1 MNRRFI
7 CFDQD
12 APVPPQAPGLPLVD
26 RCGSARLGPTVSARA
41 PREVALLVRA
51 SAVGMRRSWSSR
63 TLAVA
68 ACRAAQQG
76 EGALS
81 RIGMIFSTFTIRRV
95 LRVPDQGRD
104 VGSCPAA
111 RLACGPEIRAVQC
124 AGGCRGEGPG
134 RAWGAPWAGSPVSR
148 AHLLALGSRA
158 LQVQEER
165 LAYALDALST
175 ACRHPELPPVARSCA
190 QGMGGMTIRPCRRCL
205 VLPRC
210 TVPTHHVVL
219 CTKVRSRRPP
229 TGRCSAVLPL
239 S

>member
-1 MNRRFI
+1 MWER
-7 CFDQD
+7 Q
-12 APVPPQAPGLPLVD
+12 V
-26 RCGSARLGPTVSARA
+26 GSDSVGQSAARGRVARA
-41 PREVALLVRA
+41 GICRRHATLVVQQN
-51 SAVGMRRSWSSR
+51 SRRRRLPGRTARGGCPESNRDDFFDLHYSSR
-63 TLAVA
+63 VVCAWP
-68 ACRAAQQG
+68 G
-76 EGALS
+76 EGRGKLS
-81 RIGMIFSTFTIRRV
+81 GSENSMWAGDTGCAVR
-95 LRVPDQGRD
+95 GRL
-104 VGSCPAA
+104 P
-111 RLACGPEIRAVQC
+111 
-124 AGGCRGEGPG
+124 RGEGPG

-165 LAYALDALST
+165 LAHALDALST

>member
-1 MNRRFI
+1 MWER
-7 CFDQD
+7 Q
-12 APVPPQAPGLPLVD
+12 V
-26 RCGSARLGPTVSARA
+26 GSDSVGQSAARGRVARA
-41 PREVALLVRA
+41 GICRRHATLVVQQN
-51 SAVGMRRSWSSR
+51 SRRR
-63 TLAVA
+63 RL
-68 ACRAAQQG
+68 RAAQQG

-175 ACRHPELPPVARSCA
+175 ACRHPELPPVARACA

-210 TVPTHHVVL
+210 TVPTYHVVL
-219 CTKVRSRRPP
+219 CTKVWSRRPP

>member
-1 MNRRFI
+1 MWER
-7 CFDQD
+7 Q
-12 APVPPQAPGLPLVD
+12 V
-26 RCGSARLGPTVSARA
+26 GSDSVGQSAARGRVARA
-41 PREVALLVRA
+41 GMCRRHATLVVQQNPR
-51 SAVGMRRSWSSR
+51 RRRLPGR
-63 TLAVA
+63 TARGG
-68 ACRAAQQG
+68 CPESNRDD
-76 EGALS
+76 
-81 RIGMIFSTFTIRRV
+81 FSTFTIRRV
-95 LRVPDQGRD
+95 LCVPGQERD

-111 RLACGPEIRAVQC
+111 KIACGPEIRAVQC

-210 TVPTHHVVL
+210 TVPTYHVVL
-219 CTKVRSRRPP
+219 CTKVRSRRPSI
-229 TGRCSAVLPL
+229 GRRSAVLPL